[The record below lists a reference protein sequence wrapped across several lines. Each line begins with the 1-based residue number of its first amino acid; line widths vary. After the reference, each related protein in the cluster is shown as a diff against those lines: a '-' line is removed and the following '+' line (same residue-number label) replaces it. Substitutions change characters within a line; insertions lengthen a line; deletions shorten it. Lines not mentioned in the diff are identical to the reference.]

1 MLDVTLR
8 GGIDLTHPTTLPPRG
23 LWPVGQIQREVLLV
37 IRAYEVMI
45 IVDPEVDETGVKSV
59 ITRVT
64 DLVQADSGRIVT
76 LDNWGRRRFTHP
88 LKRKNEGTYL
98 VFELVTPASSLD
110 PLDRNLRLA
119 DEIIRHKIIR
129 LPDREATKRGLLG
142 AAAG

>member
-1 MLDVTLR
+1 MLDVAPGNVESTIQHPCPR
-8 GGIDLTHPTTLPPRG
+8 GGSG
-23 LWPVGQIQREVLLV
+23 PVGQIQREVLLV

-64 DLVQADSGRIVT
+64 DLVQADSGRVVT

>member
-1 MLDVTLR
+1 M
-8 GGIDLTHPTTLPPRG
+8 
-23 LWPVGQIQREVLLV
+23 

-45 IVDPEVDETGVKSV
+45 IVDPEVDEAGVKLV
-59 ITRVT
+59 ISRVT
-64 DLVQADSGRIVT
+64 DLVQADAGRVVT

-98 VFELVTPASSLD
+98 VFEIVTPATSLD

>member
-1 MLDVTLR
+1 MLDVVAR
-8 GGIDLTHPTTLPPRG
+8 GDVEPTHPTTLPPRG
-23 LWPVGQIQREVLLV
+23 LWPAGQIQREVPLV
-37 IRAYEVMI
+37 LRAYEVMI
-45 IVDPEVDETGVKSV
+45 IVDPEVDEAGVKV
-59 ITRVT
+59 VVTRVT
-64 DLVQADSGRIVT
+64 DLVQADSGRVAT

-98 VFELVTPASSLD
+98 VFEIVTPATSLD

-129 LPDREATKRGLLG
+129 LPDREATKRGLFV

>member
-1 MLDVTLR
+1 MLVDVLR
-8 GGIDLTHPTTLPPRG
+8 GGPELTSNNPAPAGALAERPDPEGG
-23 LWPVGQIQREVLLV
+23 LLAM
-37 IRAYEVMI
+37 RAYEVMI
-45 IVDPEVDETGVKSV
+45 IVDPEVDDAGVKSV
-59 ITRVT
+59 VTRVT
-64 DLVQADSGRIVT
+64 DLVQADAGRVAT

-98 VFELVTPASSLD
+98 VFEIVTPATSLD

-129 LPDREATKRGLLG
+129 LPDREATKRGLFG